1 MGKGNI
7 KCFLFIV
14 SFSLILIPTLIA
26 DDFFTFGG
34 RSLGM
39 GGTGVAST
47 RGVKNVYWNPAR
59 LTEDKKIDIS
69 LNALNLNVEVK
80 GTIIKLVDEFNEL
93 PPFSELQEAYENGFN
108 PKNPTQVENTRLA
121 FKILFDDV
129 IDARGEDGIVI
140 HNTSGF
146 GGHFNVRN
154 NAFAVSGFVNATVGV
169 SALIDIDYSK
179 ITLSNGEGVTNS
191 LDEVF
196 PNPIHTFEDI
206 SVGNRA
212 AAIKI
217 ADILLTSNAVSS
229 STDIKSLQEMLY
241 QVDQAGVDLTD
252 PAVESAVTKVVT
264 TTQPVQVG
272 QAGSGQTFEDALKK
286 SGFWIRGLLLQ
297 TATITYARSIHEKFS
312 AGVNLNLYKGRAF
325 RRFVTLDDIETY
337 EIPTSYG
344 DLNEEDFQDSYNF
357 GVDIGLSYQPFSGL
371 SLGLTGKNLNRPEF
385 DYRADGSYKLYQQ
398 ARFGISY
405 SKDFKV
411 MKFSIAADVD
421 LFENKMDAFPA
432 EKYQQVGL
440 GVELNLLKFL
450 FLRGGYNNNIAAA
463 NGKGGMYT
471 AGVGFYVFGL
481 SLDISAGMGD
491 DQVKI
496 EGNRFPTRG
505 GLAFELQWN
514 RNF

>member
-1 MGKGNI
+1 M
-7 KCFLFIV
+7 
-14 SFSLILIPTLIA
+14 SFGAIRRFVILIAIVLSCFTVVKG
-26 DDFFTFGG
+26 DDFFTYGG

-39 GGTGVAST
+39 GGVGVASN

-59 LTEDKKIDIS
+59 LAHDSKIDIS
-69 LNALNLNVEVK
+69 LSALNLNVEVK

-108 PKNPTQVENTRLA
+108 PKNPTQVENARLA

-140 HNTSGF
+140 HNNTGF
-146 GGHFNVRN
+146 GAHFNVKN
-154 NAFAVSGFVNATVGV
+154 NAFAISGYVNATIGV

-179 ITLSNGEGVTNS
+179 ISLANEDGATDA

-196 PNPIHTFEDI
+196 PNPEHTFDDI
-206 SVGNRA
+206 SEENRA

-217 ADILLTSNAVSS
+217 ADILLTSDVVSS
-229 STDIKSLQEMLY
+229 STDIESLQELLY

-252 PAVESAVTKVVT
+252 PAVEDAVTKVIT
-264 TTQPVQVG
+264 TTQPVQ
-272 QAGSGQTFEDALKK
+272 AGAPESGQSFENALKK

-297 TATITYARSIHEKFS
+297 TATVSYARSIHEKFS
-312 AGVNLNLYKGRAF
+312 VGANLNLYKGRAF
-325 RRFVTLDDIETY
+325 RRFVTLDDIEDY
-337 EIPTSYG
+337 QIPTSYS
-344 DLNEEDFQDSYNF
+344 DLNEEDFQDTYNF
-357 GVDIGLSYQPFSGL
+357 GLDIGLSYQPISGL
-371 SLGLTGKNLNRPEF
+371 SLGLLGKNLNQPEF
-385 DYRADGSYKLYQQ
+385 DYRADGSYKLYPQ
-398 ARFGISY
+398 ARFGIAY

-411 MKFSIAADVD
+411 MKFLIAADVD
-421 LFENKMDAFPA
+421 LIENKMDAFPA

-440 GVELNLLKFL
+440 GLELNLLKFL

-471 AGVGFYVFGL
+471 AGIGFYAFGL
-481 SLDISAGMGD
+481 SLDFSAGMGD

-505 GLAFELQWN
+505 GLAVELQWN